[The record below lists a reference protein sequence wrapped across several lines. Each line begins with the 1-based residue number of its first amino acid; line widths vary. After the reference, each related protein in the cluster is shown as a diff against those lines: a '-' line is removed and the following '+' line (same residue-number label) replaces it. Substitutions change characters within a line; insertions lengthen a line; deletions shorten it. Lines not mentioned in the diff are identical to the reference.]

1 MTRKV
6 TVGNVVVGGGAPVSV
21 QSMSNVPLSDYEN
34 IKKQALELQAAGCQ
48 ILRVTVPTAEDAV
61 NFGKLKNELSI
72 PLVADIHFDYRA
84 ALAAVANGADKIR
97 INPGNM
103 EKDKIRL
110 VTTACKN
117 ANIPIRVG
125 VNSGSVEKALL
136 AKYGGRSAQALCE
149 SAKNS
154 VNLLLMEDFT
164 DIIVS
169 MKASSVKM
177 TVDAYRLFA
186 SDPELDLPD
195 GRFPLHIGV
204 TEAGTLKGG
213 LVKSA
218 VGIGALLLDGIGDTL
233 RVSLTAPPVEEI
245 YAANAILKAVG
256 LKQDGIELVSCPTCG
271 RTTADTQKLANYI
284 ENNFSYV
291 KKPLKIAVMGCVVN
305 GPGEAADSD
314 LGVTGVNGKYVLFKK
329 GSLYMKDISEED
341 IFSVIKAEID
351 NLCRD

>member
-6 TVGNVVVGGGAPVSV
+6 TVGNVTVGGGAPVSV
-21 QSMSNVPLSDYEN
+21 QSMCNVPLSDFEN
-34 IKKQALELQAAGCQ
+34 IKKQALELQKSGCQ
-48 ILRVTVPTAEDAV
+48 ILRVTVPSPDDAV
-61 NFGKLKNELSI
+61 LFGKLKSQLNI
-72 PLVADIHFDYRA
+72 PLVADIHFDYKA
-84 ALAAVANGADKIR
+84 ALAAISNGADKIR

-117 ANIPIRVG
+117 AGIPIRVG

-136 AKYGGRSAQALCE
+136 AKYGGRSAEALCE

-154 VNLLLMEDFT
+154 VKLLLDEDFT

-186 SDPELDLPD
+186 NDVELDLPE

-245 YAANAILKAVG
+245 YAANSILKAVG
-256 LKQDGIELVSCPTCG
+256 LRQDGIELVSCPTCG
-271 RTTADTQKLANYI
+271 RTTADTQQLANYI

-329 GSLYMKDISEED
+329 GALYMKDISQDD

-351 NLCRD
+351 ALCD